1 MNKRFAVWSVCLGI
15 LIAVWSGTA
24 EAKLTRL
31 VKKIQPAVVKVITYD
46 LDNQVSGIGS
56 GFFVHKKGYLIT
68 NYHVLKGA
76 YSAEVKT
83 LKGDK
88 YPVESVVA
96 QNEAA
101 DLIKV
106 RIAVG
111 RKRMPFVNVSGQM
124 PAIAERVV
132 VVGSPLGLDQTVS
145 EGIVSAIRD
154 MPQVGRFF
162 QMSAPI
168 SPGSSG
174 SPVVNM
180 QGKVVGVA
188 TFQAVAGQ
196 NLNFAVAANSVL
208 KLKNDP
214 IRMTLSEWTYAMSEQ
229 KPKLAAELCRKGFN
243 FSIAGETKKA
253 LEYYR
258 AAARKEPENSMA
270 WYGLGYCYAGLDRQ
284 DEAIYAYKQ
293 AIRNNPDD
301 PKAHYNLASY
311 YNKIA
316 RNDDAIV
323 AYRVAIE
330 KGPEFGQAYFDL
342 GLLYMRMEQYS
353 PGKEAFEQVTRIEPE
368 NAPAYFY
375 LGLTFG
381 KLERYKEALKAH
393 REVVRI
399 SPDYAPA
406 HYKIG
411 VMYRK
416 LGRPDRELK
425 AYKQA
430 IKVDPDF
437 APAHYSIGHR
447 YHADGNKDA
456 ALAEY
461 KILKNLDPD
470 MAERL
475 FEKIYKE

>member
-1 MNKRFAVWSVCLGI
+1 MNKRYAVWGVCLGI
-15 LIAVWSGTA
+15 SIAVWSGTA

-31 VKKIQPAVVKVITYD
+31 VKKIQPAVVKVITYN

-56 GFFVHKKGYLIT
+56 GFFVHQKGYLVT

-83 LKGDK
+83 LNGDK
-88 YPVESVVA
+88 YPIESVVA

-106 RIAVG
+106 RIGVG
-111 RKRMPFVNVSGQM
+111 RKRMPFVNVSRQM

-132 VVGSPLGLDQTVS
+132 VVGSPLGLDQTVC

-188 TFQAVAGQ
+188 TFQAVSGQ

-208 KLKNDP
+208 KLENDP
-214 IRMTLSEWTYAMSEQ
+214 IRMTLSEWTYAKSEH
-229 KPKLAAELCRKGFN
+229 KPRLAAELCRKGFN
-243 FSIAGETKKA
+243 VSIAGKTKKA

-293 AIRNNPDD
+293 AIRNDPDD

-311 YNKIA
+311 YNKLA

-323 AYRVAIE
+323 AYRLAVK

-342 GLLYMRMEQYS
+342 GLLYMRMELFS
-353 PGKEAFEQVTRIEPE
+353 PGTEAFEQVIRIEPE
-368 NAPAYFY
+368 NAPAHFY

-381 KLERYKEALKAH
+381 KLEHYREALKAH

-399 SPDYAPA
+399 NPDYAPA
-406 HYKIG
+406 HYNIG

-470 MAERL
+470 MADRL
-475 FEKIYKE
+475 FEKIYKD